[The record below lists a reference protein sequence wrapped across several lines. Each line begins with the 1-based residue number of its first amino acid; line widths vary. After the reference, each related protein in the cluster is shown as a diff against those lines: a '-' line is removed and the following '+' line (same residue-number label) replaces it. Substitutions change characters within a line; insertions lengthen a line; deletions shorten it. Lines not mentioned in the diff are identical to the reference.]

1 MGCAALPVIGARLL
15 SPYGAA
21 RGQGGEHHGV
31 DLKAPEGAAVF
42 AMLDG
47 VVRVV
52 AKNGELERYGVC
64 VVIDHGPYLSL
75 YAHLRA
81 ALVTVGEDVRQGQ
94 QIGTVGRTAGT
105 KADPDAQFT
114 RERAHLHLEF
124 LTRWPVHQGGAGR
137 LDPGPIFAELG
148 IMVPDRGPIVSACNG
163 GAVQVVAHH
172 ATKAARG
179 AGGAV
184 ALLALFLLGR
194 RLQR

>member
-15 SPYGAA
+15 SPYGP
-21 RGQGGEHHGV
+21 RKKGGEHHGV

-52 AKNGELERYGVC
+52 APNGELERYGVT

-75 YAHLRA
+75 YAHLRSA
-81 ALVTVGEDVRQGQ
+81 RVTVGEDVRQGQ

-105 KADPDAQFT
+105 KADPAAQFT
-114 RERAHLHLEF
+114 AERAHLHLEF
-124 LTRWPVHQGGAGR
+124 LSSWPVHSGGAGR
-137 LDPGPIFAELG
+137 LDPGPLFAELG
-148 IMVPDRGPIVSACNG
+148 VVVPESGPIVSACDG
-163 GAVQVVAHH
+163 PVRIV
-172 ATKAARG
+172 TKAARG

-184 ALLALFLLGR
+184 LLALLLLAR
-194 RLQR
+194 RLRA